1 MLLLVLLLLVLFAV
15 VGDVVVL
22 YDRGGHQVWLVGLM
36 QLVMM
41 TMVQLGLMVGR
52 RLGMHSVVGED
63 VVVQQWVL
71 EVAVVQRSIL
81 QVGQVKVHHFV
92 LDDRDRGGQGL
103 RLKARDRLVQLYVT
117 LVNVLMVDGLDI
129 TGLNWGRY

>member
-1 MLLLVLLLLVLFAV
+1 
-15 VGDVVVL
+15 
-22 YDRGGHQVWLVGLM
+22 M
-36 QLVMM
+36 QLVVM

-52 RLGMHSVVGED
+52 CLGMHPVVGED

-81 QVGQVKVHHFV
+81 QVGQVKIHHFV